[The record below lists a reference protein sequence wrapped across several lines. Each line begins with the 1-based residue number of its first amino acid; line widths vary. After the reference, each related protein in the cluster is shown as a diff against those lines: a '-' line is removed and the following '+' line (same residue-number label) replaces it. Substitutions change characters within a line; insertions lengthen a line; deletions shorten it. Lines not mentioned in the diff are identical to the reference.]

1 MLMLPTLLKE
11 YDVNVGAFIGD
22 LLLDTMV
29 LEDAI
34 VEDFEV
40 STCFSY

>member
-1 MLMLPTLLKE
+1 MLPTLPKE
-11 YDVNVGAFIGD
+11 HDVNVGAFFRD
-22 LLLDTMV
+22 PFLDTMV

-40 STCFSY
+40 LPTFHIE